1 MMNTIN
7 DKMLAN
13 AVLLFVLALVLVI
26 LVQWVMAPSYSLTN
40 EAVLEL
46 TAHENFL
53 LKPQQLKA
61 MQADQSLKAFTLLD
75 LSGKIKNK
83 DVFGAVLTVPFAD
96 LFDSDQLKA
105 IKKADQLLVVGD
117 KESEALMAVQLLMAK
132 GVTNIAALANDVVV
146 TDQVLEQELQ
156 AEFYDAHA
164 EKARFDYGRFLK
176 ATGNGHQKAAKKAEV
191 PGAVKVVV
199 AAGGC

>member
-1 MMNTIN
+1 MNTIN

-13 AVLLFVLALVLVI
+13 AALLFVLVLVFVI
-26 LVQWVMAPSYSLTN
+26 LVQWVLAPSYSLTN
-40 EAVLEL
+40 KAVLEQ
-46 TAHENFL
+46 TTNENVL
-53 LKPQQLKA
+53 VKPQQLKA
-61 MQADQSLKAFTLLD
+61 MQADQSLKTFTLLD
-75 LSGKIKNK
+75 LSGKLKSK
-83 DVFGAVLTVPFAD
+83 EAFGSVLTVPFAE
-96 LFDSDQLKA
+96 LLDSDQLKA
-105 IKKADQLLVVGD
+105 IKKSDQLLVVGD

-132 GVTNIAALANDVVV
+132 GVTNIAALANDAFI

-176 ATGNGHQKAAKKAEV
+176 ATGNGQQKAAKQAEV
-191 PGAVKVVV
+191 PGAVKVVA

>member
-1 MMNTIN
+1 MNTIN

-13 AVLLFVLALVLVI
+13 AALLFVLALVFVI
-26 LVQWVMAPSYSLTN
+26 IVQWVLAPSYSLTN
-40 EAVLEL
+40 EAVLEQ
-46 TAHENFL
+46 TANENNL
-53 LKPQQLKA
+53 IKPQHLKA

-75 LSGKIKNK
+75 LSGKLKSK
-83 DVFGAVLTVPFAD
+83 DAFGAVLTVPFAD
-96 LFDSDQLKA
+96 LLDSDQLKT

-132 GVTNIAALANDVVV
+132 GVTNITALANDAAF
-146 TDQVLEQELQ
+146 TDQVLGQELQ

-176 ATGNGHQKAAKKAEV
+176 ATGNGQQKAAKQTEV
-191 PGAVKVVV
+191 PGAVKVVA

>member
-1 MMNTIN
+1 MNTIN

-13 AVLLFVLALVLVI
+13 AALLFVLVLVFVI
-26 LVQWVMAPSYSLTN
+26 LVQWVLAPSYSLTN
-40 EAVLEL
+40 KAVLEQ
-46 TAHENFL
+46 TTNENVL
-53 LKPQQLKA
+53 VKPQQLKA

-75 LSGKIKNK
+75 LSGKLKSK
-83 DVFGAVLTVPFAD
+83 DAFGAVLIVPFAD
-96 LFDSDQLKA
+96 LLDSDQLKA
-105 IKKADQLLVVGD
+105 IKKSDQLLVVGD

-132 GVTNIAALANDVVV
+132 GITNIAALANDAVF

-164 EKARFDYGRFLK
+164 EKARFDFGRFLK
-176 ATGNGHQKAAKKAEV
+176 ATGNGQQKAAKQAEV
-191 PGAVKVVV
+191 PGAVKVVA

>member
-1 MMNTIN
+1 MNTIN

-13 AVLLFVLALVLVI
+13 AALLFVLALVFVI
-26 LVQWVMAPSYSLTN
+26 IVQWVLAPSYSLTN
-40 EAVLEL
+40 KAVLEQ
-46 TAHENFL
+46 TANENNL
-53 LKPQQLKA
+53 IKPQHLKA

-75 LSGKIKNK
+75 LSGKLKSK
-83 DVFGAVLTVPFAD
+83 DAFGAVLTVPFAD
-96 LFDSDQLKA
+96 LLDSDQLKA
-105 IKKADQLLVVGD
+105 IKKSDQLLVVGD

-132 GVTNIAALANDVVV
+132 GVTNITALANDAAF
-146 TDQVLEQELQ
+146 TDQVLGQELQ

-176 ATGNGHQKAAKKAEV
+176 ATGNGQQKAAKQTEV
-191 PGAVKVVV
+191 PGAVKVVA

>member
-1 MMNTIN
+1 MNTVN

-13 AVLLFVLALVLVI
+13 AALLFVLALVLVI
-26 LVQWVMAPSYSLTN
+26 LVQWLLAPSYTMTN
-40 EAVLEL
+40 EAVLEQ
-46 TAHENFL
+46 TTQENVL
-53 LKPQQLKA
+53 VKPQQLKA
-61 MQADQSLKAFTLLD
+61 MQADQSLKSVTLLD
-75 LSGKIKNK
+75 LSGKLKSK
-83 DVFGAVLTVPFAD
+83 DVFGVVLTVPFAD
-96 LFDSDQLKA
+96 LLDTDQLKA

-132 GVTNIAALANDVVV
+132 GITNIAALANDAAF

-176 ATGNGHQKAAKKAEV
+176 ATGNGQQKSAKQAEV
-191 PGAVKVVV
+191 PGAVKVVA

>member
-1 MMNTIN
+1 MNTIN

-13 AVLLFVLALVLVI
+13 AALLFVLALVFVI
-26 LVQWVMAPSYSLTN
+26 LVQWVLAPSYSLTN
-40 EAVLEL
+40 EAVLEQ
-46 TAHENFL
+46 TANENNL
-53 LKPQQLKA
+53 IKPQHLKA

-75 LSGKIKNK
+75 LSGKLKSK
-83 DVFGAVLTVPFAD
+83 DAFGAVLTVPFAD
-96 LFDSDQLKA
+96 LLDSDQLKA
-105 IKKADQLLVVGD
+105 IKKSDQLLVVGD

-132 GVTNIAALANDVVV
+132 GVTNITALANDAAF
-146 TDQVLEQELQ
+146 TDQVLGQELQ

-176 ATGNGHQKAAKKAEV
+176 ATGNGQQKAAKQTEV
-191 PGAVKVVV
+191 PGAVKVVA

>member
-1 MMNTIN
+1 MNTIN

-13 AVLLFVLALVLVI
+13 AALLFVLALVFVI
-26 LVQWVMAPSYSLTN
+26 LIQWVMAPSYSLTN
-40 EAVLEL
+40 EAVLEQ
-46 TAHENFL
+46 TAHENIL
-53 LKPQQLKA
+53 IKPQQLKT

-75 LSGKIKNK
+75 LSGKLKSK
-83 DVFGAVLTVPFAD
+83 DAFGAVLSVPFAE
-96 LFDSDQLKA
+96 LLDSDQLKA

-132 GVTNIAALANDVVV
+132 GVANITALANDAAY

-156 AEFYDAHA
+156 ADFYNAHA
-164 EKARFDYGRFLK
+164 EKARFDYGRFFK
-176 ATGNGHQKAAKKAEV
+176 GQASGNKKANANQSEV
-191 PGAVKVVV
+191 PGAVKVVA